1 MDWAE
6 REKQLM
12 AEESDFYRRESER
25 LEREKLALQNQ
36 SVSAPLLQL
45 DPDISVQEAVTPS
58 TSTPD
63 TGLPFVEVPNKEKPD
78 HFPAF
83 MSRSAL
89 FRASQATETNFDE
102 ITEIPSQ
109 DSTIRVLGPRL
120 SMRDKAVWEIAIQLA
135 KEESV
140 DMSQAFQVSLRDF
153 VRRLGEKDTGGAG
166 LASVWGCL
174 QRLALARITFD
185 IKGQCSGLGSI
196 LSTAV
201 KSGGH
206 CYLRLNPDFVCPALT
221 TGLQF
226 RLNSQRRNSLAMPLA
241 QWLHDF
247 YSTHTKSRDIDL
259 AYLKNLCGYVGEN
272 KNFVVKLRKAMGEL
286 ATSAPTLIAKFEII
300 KRGRDSE
307 KWILRVVKGTELPQF
322 DQPQHVK
329 ARTPTRKLLAL

>member
-36 SVSAPLLQL
+36 SAATHIRQV
-45 DPDISVQEAVTPS
+45 DPDMSVQNAVIPS
-58 TSTPD
+58 SPEPD
-63 TGLPFVEVPNKEKPD
+63 IELPFVEVPNKKKPD

-89 FRASQATETNFDE
+89 FRASQATATKFDE
-102 ITEIPSQ
+102 ITETPSQ
-109 DSTIRVLGPRL
+109 GSTIRVLGPRL

-140 DMSQAFQVSLRDF
+140 DMSQAFQVSLREF

-166 LASVWGCL
+166 LASIWECL
-174 QRLALARITFD
+174 ERLALARIAFD

-201 KSGGH
+201 KNDGH

-221 TGLQF
+221 TDLQF
-226 RLNSQRRNSLAMPLA
+226 RFNSQRRNSLAMPLA

-247 YSTHTKSRDIDL
+247 FSTHTTSRDIDL
-259 AYLKNLCGYVGEN
+259 AYLKSLCGYVGEN
-272 KNFVVKLRKAMGEL
+272 KNFVVKLRKAMAEL
-286 ATSAPTLIAKFEII
+286 ASSAPTLIAKFEII
-300 KRGRDSE
+300 KTGRDSE
-307 KWILRVVKGTELPQF
+307 KWILRVVKGTEQPQF

-329 ARTPTRKLLAL
+329 ATTPTRKLLAL